1 MALTL
6 GLTGMDPATETSLKA
21 AFTDANG
28 RLGSAWQLMPAAAA
42 EYVVVD
48 MDSMY
53 GPMSWLRL
61 HASGKTVI
69 GLTSAPR
76 TQADLLL
83 AQPFDAGSLFS
94 LLSQIAP
101 QPAAAVA
108 PTSTTTEKSP
118 ATDLP
123 PAAPPVDKTAK
134 TPSLDEVP
142 AAAGPSPVA
151 SETLDPV
158 EPPGLAVAADVAPAL
173 PDDEPKT
180 GPDAPA
186 DSEPSTFAEWLAS
199 GRLASQVKFERDGLA
214 LLVDTARNQYF
225 GPSSLKPLAAHVTSQ
240 ADADDFVS
248 VPDWDSEIA
257 RIGASQPLTRLVWYA
272 GLLSSQGRLT
282 PGFDP
287 KARYQ
292 LLKWP
297 QTEREYPKH
306 FRIATTMM
314 KGPTTLPDIAEAS
327 GVSIAE
333 VTDFVNASLATGF
346 ADIERLPEPA
356 PEPQKSGGLFGRLR
370 GR

>member
-21 AFTDANG
+21 AFTEANG
-28 RLGSAWQLMPAAAA
+28 RLGSAWQLMPVAGA

-101 QPAAAVA
+101 QPAETASVAAAPESVA
-108 PTSTTTEKSP
+108 ADKSP
-118 ATDLP
+118 AADLP
-123 PAAPPVDKTAK
+123 SVPPPADQAPEAQSIDKDVAA
-134 TPSLDEVP
+134 TPLP
-142 AAAGPSPVA
+142 
-151 SETLDPV
+151 LPV
-158 EPPGLAVAADVAPAL
+158 EPEAPVPDVAAEVVPTL
-173 PDDEPKT
+173 PDAEA
-180 GPDAPA
+180 DAPT
-186 DSEPSTFAEWLAS
+186 DLEPTTLSEWLAS
-199 GRLASQVKFERDGLA
+199 GRLASRVKFERDGLA

-240 ADADDFVS
+240 ADANDFVS

-257 RIGASQPLTRLVWYA
+257 RIGAAQPLTRLVWYA

>member
-6 GLTGMDPATETSLKA
+6 GLTGMDPATETSLKS
-21 AFTDANG
+21 AFTEANG
-28 RLGSAWQLMPAAAA
+28 RLGSAWQLMPAAEA

-83 AQPFDAGSLFS
+83 AQPFDAGSLLS
-94 LLSQIAP
+94 LLSQVAP
-101 QPAAAVA
+101 QPASAVA
-108 PTSTTTEKSP
+108 PSSTITEKSP

-123 PAAPPVDKTAK
+123 PAAAPVDNAAN
-134 TPSLDEVP
+134 TPSIDEEP
-142 AAAGPSPVA
+142 AAAGPSPA
-151 SETLDPV
+151 TPETLDPV
-158 EPPGLAVAADVAPAL
+158 EPPGLAGAADVAPAL

-180 GPDAPA
+180 APDVPA
-186 DSEPSTFAEWLAS
+186 ESEPSTLAGWLAS
-199 GRLASQVKFERDGLA
+199 GRLASRVKFERDGLA
-214 LLVDTARNQYF
+214 LLIDTARNQYF
-225 GPSSLKPLAAHVTSQ
+225 GPSSLKPLAAHVTSH
-240 ADADDFVS
+240 ADAGDFTS
-248 VPDWDSEIA
+248 AADWDSQA
-257 RIGASQPLTRLVWYA
+257 TKIGAAQPLTRLVWYA
-272 GLLSSQGRLT
+272 GLLSNQGRLT

-306 FRIATTMM
+306 FRIATSMM

-346 ADIERLPEPA
+346 ADIERLPEPV
-356 PEPQKSGGLFGRLR
+356 PEPQKTGGLFGRLR